1 MAFHVDKLEK
11 RWLWIIGAL
20 VLMTWVVQI
29 YSASVKN
36 THPPSNV
43 EAVDSAQI
51 HLAAS
56 GGEFAEDKIGSSR
69 DANGKLVVRMVAAR
83 YGFYPQRIDIP
94 QGEEF
99 TLRVVSFDVLHG
111 IYVPGTNLN
120 LMIVPGYVSQVTTQL
135 NTLGEVPYVCH
146 EFCGPAHAYMYGVF
160 NVVPKN
166 DFTLAA
172 ASTGD
177 NG

>member
-20 VLMTWVVQI
+20 VVMPWVVQI
-29 YSASVKN
+29 YGAAV
-36 THPPSNV
+36 TDLHPPSNV

-51 HLAAS
+51 HLASS
-56 GGEFAEDKIGSSR
+56 GGEFAEDKIGVSR
-69 DANGKLVVRMVAAR
+69 DADGKLVVRMVAAR

-99 TLRVVSFDVLHG
+99 TLRVVSYDVLHG
-111 IYVPGTNLN
+111 IYVPATNLN

-146 EFCGPAHAYMYGVF
+146 EFCGPAHAYMFGLF
-160 NVVPKN
+160 NVVPR
-166 DFTLAA
+166 DQFQLAA
-172 ASTGD
+172 ARTGD